1 MIQNIISDE
10 LIEKEKARIELSLE
24 KINFSKSKMAQEIH
38 GFVKN
43 YFADSTYFFEKGD
56 YISAFEALLIC
67 WAYLDVSAKL
77 GIILIPDEIKE
88 SFTV

>member
-43 YFADSTYFFEKGD
+43 YFAD
-56 YISAFEALLIC
+56 
-67 WAYLDVSAKL
+67 
-77 GIILIPDEIKE
+77 
-88 SFTV
+88 